1 MKINNF
7 NILVL
12 IPARGGSKGIPN
24 KNIIDVGGQPLIK
37 YSIDIALALKE
48 SNLVNTV
55 LVSTDYQ
62 NIADLSVQ
70 LGAEVPF
77 LRPPELSLDNSKTI
91 DAILHALDWFEI
103 NQNKSFDAVLLLQP
117 TSPLR
122 SVDDLKKAIQDFYST
137 HAESLISVYK
147 EEYIN
152 DLVMYKRTTDNP
164 NFGRP
169 LNELHNKGVRR
180 QDHGSVF
187 VRNGSIYLSLVSLL
201 KKGLIISDNP
211 LLFEMSKSS
220 SINLDTPEDLILLR
234 NTLCK

>member
-1 MKINNF
+1 MTDF

-37 YSIDIALALKE
+37 YSIDAALALKE

-62 NIADLSVQ
+62 NIADLSIE

-77 LRPPELSLDNSKTI
+77 LRPPELSADHSKTI
-91 DAILHALDWFEI
+91 DAIVHAIDWYK
-103 NQNKSFDAVLLLQP
+103 NQQNKSFNAVLLLQP

-122 SVDDLKKAIQDFYST
+122 SFDDLKKSIEMFYLNN
-137 HAESLISVYK
+137 AESLISVYK

-152 DLVMYKRTTDNP
+152 DLVMYKRTSELND
-164 NFGRP
+164 FGKP

-180 QDHGSVF
+180 QDHGSVY
-187 VRNGSIYLSLVSLL
+187 VRNGSIYLSKVDLIRKGFIVSD
-201 KKGLIISDNP
+201 SP